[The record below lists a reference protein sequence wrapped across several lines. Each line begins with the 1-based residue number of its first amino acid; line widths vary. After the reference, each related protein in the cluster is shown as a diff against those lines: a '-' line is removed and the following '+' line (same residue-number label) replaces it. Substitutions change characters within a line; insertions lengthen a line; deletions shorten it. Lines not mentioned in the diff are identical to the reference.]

1 MDKPK
6 HLILFLS
13 ESGNNLHLMAEC
25 FARNMNRENIG
36 LISASMTPPHIN
48 PVARSVMQEVSMD
61 ISCLE
66 MNSLLDIELFMFDLV
81 ITLGVFDQSC
91 RPTLPGMPP
100 HFHWDVP
107 DPSPETEKSEAAA
120 ALRTARDKL
129 KEKVKTLFDSDLLH
143 ALFVTRRNLELI
155 LDNLP
160 DGVMAHTTN
169 RRIFFF
175 NQAAERITGYR
186 KKNILGKDCH
196 EVFPGKFCGGD
207 CEFCDNSMDWG
218 KKGVTQKEVVFKRPD
233 GQERM
238 LRMSTLPLTDEAG
251 KGMGALL
258 SFKDDTELNLLKRRV
273 KHRHALGG
281 LIGNDPQMLA
291 LFDHI
296 REVSSVNAPVLIQ
309 GESGTG
315 KELVARTIHKIGPRA
330 KQPFVAINC
339 GALPEGILESELFGH
354 KRGAFSGAVRDRKG
368 RFELADQGT
377 IFLDEVSEL
386 SPAMQVKLLRVL
398 QEQRFEPVGG
408 ENTIEV
414 NVRVISATNQ
424 NIRDMMEKK
433 KFRRDLFYRL
443 CVVPINV
450 PPLRSRRMDI
460 PSLVEHFLEF
470 TAKELERP
478 MLIPSSE
485 AMDFLNR
492 YPWPGNVRELHNAV
506 EYAYVKCH
514 TGIILIEHLPP
525 EIVSLEKSRSTKP
538 GPKLKLKKENVLD
551 ALVKAQGNRNKAA
564 RILKVGRATLYRYLD
579 VFDLK

>member
-1 MDKPK
+1 MNKPK
-6 HLILFLS
+6 HFILFLS

-25 FARNMNRENIG
+25 FARSRNRKNIG
-36 LISASMTPPHIN
+36 LISASMMPTLISA
-48 PVARSVMQEVSMD
+48 VARNVMLELNTD
-61 ISCLE
+61 ITGLKLK
-66 MNSLLDIELFMFDLV
+66 SLLDIELFMFDLV
-81 ITLGVFDQSC
+81 ITLGDFDQSC

-100 HFHWDVP
+100 HVHWDVP
-107 DPSPETEKSEAAA
+107 DPSPKTGTSEASA
-120 ALRTARDKL
+120 ALRAARDKL
-129 KEKVKTLFDSDLLH
+129 REKVKALFDSDLLN
-143 ALFVTRRNLELI
+143 ALFATRRGLELI

-175 NQAAERITGYR
+175 NQAAERITGHH

-196 EVFPGKFCGGD
+196 EVFPGRFCGGD
-207 CEFCDNSMDWG
+207 CDFCDNSMDRG
-218 KKGVTQKEVVFKRPD
+218 KKGITQKEVIFKRPD
-233 GQERM
+233 RQERILPM
-238 LRMSTLPLTDEAG
+238 FTLPLTDEAG

-258 SFKDDTELNLLKRRV
+258 SFKDETELNQLKRRV
-273 KHRHALGG
+273 GHRRALGG
-281 LIGNDPQMLA
+281 MIGNEPKMLA
-291 LFDHI
+291 LFDLI

-315 KELVARTIHKIGPRA
+315 KELVAKTIHKIGPRA
-330 KQPFVAINC
+330 KHPFVAINC

-354 KRGAFSGAVRDRKG
+354 KRGAFSGAVQDRKG
-368 RFELADQGT
+368 RFELADRGT

-408 ENTIEV
+408 ESSIEV

-424 NIRDMMEKK
+424 NLRDMMEKK
-433 KFRRDLFYRL
+433 KFRRDLFYRI
-443 CVVPINV
+443 CVVPISL

-478 MLIPSSE
+478 VLILSGE
-485 AMDFLNR
+485 ATDFLIR
-492 YPWPGNVRELHNAV
+492 YPWPGNVRELHNAI
-506 EYAYVKCH
+506 EFAYVKCH
-514 TGIILIEHLPP
+514 TGTLLPEHLPP
-525 EIVSLEKSRSTKP
+525 EIISFERGRPTKP
-538 GPKLKLKKENVLD
+538 GPKLKLRRENVLD
-551 ALVKAQGNRNKAA
+551 ALAKAQGNRNKAS
-564 RILKVGRATLYRYLD
+564 RILNVGRATLYRYLD